1 MSTPDFFPNAPFAWV
16 FCCVVTAL
24 TLVAAYID
32 TKYAKIPNRLTVITL
47 GIGVLFTLTRS
58 VWQAAVDH
66 PLFAFDTGTAWL
78 GGLDGLLFAI
88 LGFLLAFG
96 GFFLFW
102 IFGLAGGGDVKLM
115 ASLGAWFGPKGFIV
129 LWVLSIVALM
139 FWSGF
144 IILYAKFAG
153 KKTLGPKPTAPAKKV
168 RGKEPPRKRGL
179 QVTYSVPVAIA
190 TVALCLWMYRY
201 DLQLATP
208 KPTPADQTGGPIDAP
223 TKPD

>member
-1 MSTPDFFPNAPFAWV
+1 MSTPDFFPNALFAWV
-16 FCCVVTAL
+16 FCCVVIAL

-47 GIGVLFTLTRS
+47 AVGVLFTLTRS

-66 PLFAFDTGTAWL
+66 PLFAFDTGAAWL

-102 IFGLAGGGDVKLM
+102 IFGMAGGGDVKLM
-115 ASLGAWFGPKGFIV
+115 ASLGVWFGPKQFVV
-129 LWVLSIVALM
+129 LWVMSVVALL

-144 IILYAKFAG
+144 IIVYAKLAG
-153 KKTLGPKPTAPAKKV
+153 KKTLGPKQPPLPKKG
-168 RGKEPPRKRGL
+168 GKYQPRKRGL

-190 TVALCLWMYRY
+190 TVAVCLWMYRF

-208 KPTPADQTGGPIDAP
+208 KPPLADQTGGPTDAP